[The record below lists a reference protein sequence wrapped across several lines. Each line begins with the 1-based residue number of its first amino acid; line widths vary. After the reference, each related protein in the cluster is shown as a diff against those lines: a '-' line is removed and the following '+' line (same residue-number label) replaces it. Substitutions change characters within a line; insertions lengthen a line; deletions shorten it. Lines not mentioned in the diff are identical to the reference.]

1 MLVFQNVYY
10 SDSSDTGCPFC
21 SSFTQAMVIDI
32 DAPMPS
38 INESSSANC
47 TESAKK
53 SKGKDPKKVY
63 SLSPCIFLDPHR
75 CALPFQSSERRLEVR
90 FLEYANIPG
99 ITQDKCLAKFQ
110 KLAFNSKNLK
120 AEHLGAFNGK
130 HSFCPCTLVFHLH
143 IPYNLN
149 LLCTGSGV
157 PRASETEYTF
167 GSNLTPEELSGLQEI
182 NPSTEVTRDTILA
195 QVEELEQELR
205 NTEFHIHFLFRQHGS
220 ILEQRVQANHL
231 LTRQENGLS

>member
-21 SSFTQAMVIDI
+21 SSFTQAMVINI
-32 DAPMPS
+32 DAPMPL

-53 SKGKDPKKVY
+53 SKGKDTKKVY
-63 SLSPCIFLDPHR
+63 SLSPCDFLDPHR
-75 CALPFQSSERRLEVR
+75 RALPFQSSERRPEVR

-99 ITQDKCLAKFQ
+99 ITQDKRLAKFQ
-110 KLAFNSKNLK
+110 KLAFNSKKLK

-130 HSFCPCTLVFHLH
+130 HSFRPCTLVFHLR
-143 IPYNLN
+143 IPRNLN
-149 LLCTGSGV
+149 LLYTGSGA

-167 GSNLTPEELSGLQEI
+167 GSNLTPEELAGLQDI
-182 NPSTEVTRDTILA
+182 NPSAEVTQDTILA
-195 QVEELEQELR
+195 QMEELEQELR
-205 NTEFHIHFLFRQHGS
+205 NTEFRIHFLFRQRGS
-220 ILEQRVQANHL
+220 ILEQRAQANHL